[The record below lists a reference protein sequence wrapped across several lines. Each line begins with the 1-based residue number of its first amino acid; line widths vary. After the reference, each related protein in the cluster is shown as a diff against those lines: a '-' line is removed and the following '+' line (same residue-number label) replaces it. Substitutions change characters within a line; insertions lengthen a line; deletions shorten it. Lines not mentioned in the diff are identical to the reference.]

1 MENEKK
7 IEEKVQVL
15 VAKKIPDLELPSVL
29 EVRPRSKS
37 DMLMY
42 TQKRLHDTV
51 LYFIAHTLHHTGNSP
66 YMNGNVITTKRG
78 KI

>member
-29 EVRPRSKS
+29 EVRPRSKL
-37 DMLMY
+37 DMLIY

-51 LYFIAHTLHHTGNSP
+51 L
-66 YMNGNVITTKRG
+66 
-78 KI
+78 